1 MRVFPTASA
10 TATLWSSIFPCRAV
24 SQLSQSGLINYI
36 SPDRPVLTSGHIE
49 NTTGATAVRGSL
61 GSTTTLDGTGIGIAV
76 LDSGIFT
83 DHSSFKNGTT
93 SRVVYSQSFV
103 PNESAVTDS
112 YGHGTHVASLAAGSS
127 NRDNGAYRGIA
138 PNAKIINLKVLNNLG
153 IGNTAWL
160 LNALEWIKVNNAT
173 YNIKVVNLSLGGLAI
188 DSYTNDPVC
197 IKVQQLNALGIVVVA
212 AAGNLGKNILGQ
224 KEYGHIHSPGND
236 PSVITV
242 GAVNTLGTDPR
253 NDDSVTTFSS
263 RGPTRSYYTTGLL
276 GTQKV
281 YDNAVKPDLVAPG
294 NKLIAAAAPNN
305 NIYLSNSG
313 LSNSTLLSTVN
324 TDSMMYMSGTSMS
337 APVVCRCR
345 CIAFAGESETYAFDG
360 QNDPAIYGSTT
371 CRIQYV

>member
-1 MRVFPTASA
+1 MIFAKPSFLDETSENQELVVEQLAIRAAKELPAKRILKLEVGSIYSNAKSDADVANITN
-10 TATLWSSIFPCRAV
+10 SIFSELAQKTDTILFVDELTNFIGRSNVGASLNNLLLQGKIRIIGGSSKVDYKENIEPVAEIDALFEKITVGDKANFSADEAKNTNAKYDGYRGDNVSPDLREMMASDPSGKKRVDVIIQAKEADNASLRTMMREGSARLSDRIGDSDTLVVNLPLSAV

-83 DHSSFKNGTT
+83 DHSSFKNGTA

-173 YNIKVVNLSLGGLAI
+173 I
-188 DSYTNDPVC
+188 
-197 IKVQQLNALGIVVVA
+197 
-212 AAGNLGKNILGQ
+212 
-224 KEYGHIHSPGND
+224 
-236 PSVITV
+236 
-242 GAVNTLGTDPR
+242 
-253 NDDSVTTFSS
+253 
-263 RGPTRSYYTTGLL
+263 
-276 GTQKV
+276 
-281 YDNAVKPDLVAPG
+281 
-294 NKLIAAAAPNN
+294 
-305 NIYLSNSG
+305 
-313 LSNSTLLSTVN
+313 
-324 TDSMMYMSGTSMS
+324 
-337 APVVCRCR
+337 
-345 CIAFAGESETYAFDG
+345 
-360 QNDPAIYGSTT
+360 
-371 CRIQYV
+371 